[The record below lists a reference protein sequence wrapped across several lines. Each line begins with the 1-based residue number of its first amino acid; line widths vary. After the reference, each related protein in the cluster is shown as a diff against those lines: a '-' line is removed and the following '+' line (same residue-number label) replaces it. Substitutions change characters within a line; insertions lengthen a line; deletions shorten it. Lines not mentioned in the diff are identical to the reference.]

1 MRNMKTLQGTCW
13 YIVAKSFYKNNSYIR
28 IPIKTTM
35 KRRTA
40 IKQLFILAGG
50 IVIATSCTGDRKKS
64 TIALSKVE
72 FTKDQE
78 DLLGDFVEVI
88 IPETDSPGAKS
99 LNLHLFVMKM
109 VDDCHSPEEQE
120 KFVSG
125 LTKSKHLKGKSADE
139 IKAYFESLPKDD
151 TFFTILKRRTIMGYQ
166 NSEYVMKNKVIYE
179 LVPGRYDGAVK
190 VS

>member
-1 MRNMKTLQGTCW
+1 
-13 YIVAKSFYKNNSYIR
+13 
-28 IPIKTTM
+28 M

-50 IVIATSCTGDRKKS
+50 MVIATSCTGDRNKAS
-64 TIALSKVE
+64 IALSKVD
-72 FTKDQE
+72 FSKDDE
-78 DLLGDFVEVI
+78 DVLAELVEAI

-109 VDDCHSPEEQE
+109 VDDCHSPEDQ
-120 KFVSG
+120 KSFVAG
-125 LTKSKHLKGKSADE
+125 LKKAKSLHGKSGSE
-139 IKAYFESLPKDD
+139 ILTYFSSLPKDD
-151 TFFTILKRRTIMGYQ
+151 TFLAILKSRTIMGYQ

-190 VS
+190 VNS